1 MNTKLEKYQEAF
13 EEAFGVSRE
22 RLNADFTNEA
32 VEEWDS
38 IGHMNLI
45 SLLEEAFDIFFEGD
59 DILALSSYEIGKGI
73 LAKYD
78 IEL

>member
-1 MNTKLEKYQEAF
+1 MSNLEKYTKIFTESFEVDAERVKTLKYQDVEA
-13 EEAFGVSRE
+13 
-22 RLNADFTNEA
+22 
-32 VEEWDS
+32 WDS

>member
-1 MNTKLEKYQEAF
+1 MNTNLEKYQEAF
-13 EEAFGVSRE
+13 EEAFGVDRE
-22 RLNADFTNEA
+22 RLNADFTNET

-59 DILALSSYEIGKGI
+59 DILAISSYEAGKKI
-73 LAKYD
+73 LVKYD